1 MNYHNPTLRVLNILE
16 ALASN
21 SNGLTLTEISE
32 AINSPK
38 STIFPIIQTM
48 VDRKFIFFN
57 KNSYTYTIG
66 INTFCIGASYT
77 NNMNALTFIKS
88 EMEYIVKKTD
98 EICQLGILEGGDV
111 LYIAKVDSNNPIR
124 ILSSVGKKI
133 PAYCTALG
141 KSLISNLNLTEI
153 TLLYPN
159 GLKAFTKNTITD
171 FNTLYNEL
179 IEVKNTSIAT
189 EHGEINPDLNCVSVP
204 LKNGNLIVAS
214 ISITFPTF
222 RLSEEKLCTIKG
234 ALIDA
239 KSKIELF
246 FKENNINDSQL
257 ILV

>member
-141 KSLISNLNLTEI
+141 KSLISNLNLNEI
-153 TLLYPN
+153 KLLYPN
-159 GLKAFTKNTITD
+159 GLKLFTMNLLKLKIHP
-171 FNTLYNEL
+171 LQ
-179 IEVKNTSIAT
+179 
-189 EHGEINPDLNCVSVP
+189 LNMG
-204 LKNGNLIVAS
+204 K
-214 ISITFPTF
+214 
-222 RLSEEKLCTIKG
+222 
-234 ALIDA
+234 
-239 KSKIELF
+239 
-246 FKENNINDSQL
+246 L
-257 ILV
+257 ILI